1 MTNFIKSIALAVL
14 ISFSTIATAQLRGSI
29 APDFTTTDVN
39 GNVHRLYDYLD
50 DGYTVILD
58 ISAHGVALVGTII
71 RRDF

>member
-1 MTNFIKSIALAVL
+1 MTNFIKNIALAVL
-14 ISFSTIATAQLRGSI
+14 ISFSTIATAQLPDGSI

-58 ISAHGVALVGTII
+58 ISATCICAISTN
-71 RRDF
+71 

>member
-1 MTNFIKSIALAVL
+1 MTNIIKNIAIAVL
-14 ISFSTIATAQLRGSI
+14 ISISTITTAQLPDGSI

-58 ISAHGVALVGTII
+58 ISATWCGPC
-71 RRDF
+71 